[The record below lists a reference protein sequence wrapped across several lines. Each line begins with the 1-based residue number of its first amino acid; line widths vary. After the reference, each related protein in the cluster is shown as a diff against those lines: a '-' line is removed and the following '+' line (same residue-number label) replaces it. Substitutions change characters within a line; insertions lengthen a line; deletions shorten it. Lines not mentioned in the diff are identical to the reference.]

1 VSSVVAINT
10 DVEQALAVL
19 AGVNNYDAG
28 TMTIDLVNTAGP
40 VTTVHMSIHV
50 DIPTLGLLQLIRDSS
65 QAVIDQLNTA
75 TSTTPSA

>member
-1 VSSVVAINT
+1 MSSVVAINT